1 MPAHA
6 GRGVVMNTGR
16 WPEAVAAGIN
26 LIEVALGPEIAEEA
40 FSIVMGMGTFEA
52 ACRGAVPKRR
62 GGTILS

>member
-1 MPAHA
+1 
-6 GRGVVMNTGR
+6 MNTGR